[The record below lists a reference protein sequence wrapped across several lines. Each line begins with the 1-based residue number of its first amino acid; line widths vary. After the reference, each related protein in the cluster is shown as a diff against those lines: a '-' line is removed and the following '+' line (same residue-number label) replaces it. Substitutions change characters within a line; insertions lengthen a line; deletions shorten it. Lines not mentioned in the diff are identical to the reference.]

1 MKPLTPNQDRFVQEY
16 LLDLNATQAAIRA
29 GYSEKSA
36 ASQGERLLRNAE
48 IKTAIDEALS
58 KRAQRVEVKADDI
71 LRELMRIALADIS
84 QAYGDD
90 GQLLKIK
97 EMPEEI
103 RRAIAGIETEEL
115 FEGFGEDRTRVGDT
129 VKVKFWNKPQ
139 ALELLG
145 KHLKLFTDKVEHS
158 GEVNIVNL
166 NITRQVKK

>member
-1 MKPLTPNQDRFVQEY
+1 MKPLTPKQERFVQEY

-29 GYSEKSA
+29 GYSEKTALQS
-36 ASQGERLLRNAE
+36 GPRLLGNVGV
-48 IKTAIDEALS
+48 KNAIDEALS
-58 KRAQRVEVKADDI
+58 RRAQRVEVRADDI

-84 QAYGDD
+84 LAFGED

-103 RRAIAGIETEEL
+103 RRAVAGVETEEL
-115 FEGFGEDRTRVGDT
+115 WEGSGDSRMRIGDT